1 METLKLNKK
10 NVNKHYSLFYL
21 NVLVCLNFKFTIEK
35 GRKTSTLKIFQ
46 KKLKLNCRP
55 EDCKNILKVNFS

>member
-35 GRKTSTLKIFQ
+35 GRKTENLKDLGIYSEILENGF
-46 KKLKLNCRP
+46 KISVAKYI
-55 EDCKNILKVNFS
+55 NI